1 MVTGR
6 PDPRRRFIDLLE
18 NEATRASCDTAPHFA
33 RHFAQRL
40 EAEGLHIVA
49 TPDHQPAP
57 AGHHVPADAVPE
69 YQAARRALKEH

>member
-1 MVTGR
+1 MTAKP

-18 NEATRASCDTAPHFA
+18 HEATKAGCDTAPHFA

-40 EAEGLHIVA
+40 EAEGLHVVA
-49 TPDHQPAP
+49 IPDHQPP
-57 AGHHVPADAVPE
+57 PPGHHVPADAVPE